1 MSERER
7 ICLVI
12 PYYEAGDDLTTT
24 LGSVRLRA
32 DDLIVVV
39 DDGSRRLPARDVAPR
54 EVGRTPVELVEL
66 ERHGGITAALR
77 TGASRAPEEF
87 GLLGRLDCGDT
98 CRPDRFDKQR
108 RYLEVHPSVVLVGSW
123 VDFVAPDG
131 SFLYR
136 LEQPAGPESVRRR
149 MRINC
154 AVTHPAAVFRRS
166 IYQQVG
172 GYPAGYPAA
181 EDFALFMRLLERGEG
196 ANIPEALVRCRTG
209 DGGISESRRRQ
220 QLASR
225 CRILIEH
232 FEARPVAVYGLL
244 RAVVQM
250 VTPRRWSTCAHRVR
264 TMIDGGG

>member
-54 EVGRTPVELVEL
+54 EAGRTPVELVEL

-154 AVTHPAAVFRRS
+154 APIRPPFSGAASTSRSAVTPPDTRLPRTS
-166 IYQQVG
+166 PSSCGSSSG
-172 GYPAGYPAA
+172 G
-181 EDFALFMRLLERGEG
+181 RG
-196 ANIPEALVRCRTG
+196 RT
-209 DGGISESRRRQ
+209 SRRRSCAAARETAGSPRADD
-220 QLASR
+220 ASSW
-225 CRILIEH
+225 
-232 FEARPVAVYGLL
+232 
-244 RAVVQM
+244 
-250 VTPRRWSTCAHRVR
+250 RRGAAS
-264 TMIDGGG
+264 